1 MDIATTLSNS
11 KENIYFKMRMIGLL
25 FSVVKLKFYQ
35 YLMRIIKNYGKT
47 TLLSTHPFLQ
57 KIINS
62 DASCY
67 F

>member
-1 MDIATTLSNS
+1 
-11 KENIYFKMRMIGLL
+11 MIGLL

-35 YLMRIIKNYGKT
+35 YLMRIIKKYGKT

-57 KIINS
+57 KFINS
-62 DASCY
+62 DALVISKL